1 MYLKIEMDTDG
12 FRILEQS
19 SGHFS
24 KYATNG
30 VHILTCSAPEIRA
43 HSRTLFLRGAA
54 RSADLRYLGYPSDG
68 SFKYFFRALEEVVDS
83 FVVCLR

>member
-1 MYLKIEMDTDG
+1 MYLKIAMEKDS
-12 FRILEQS
+12 FQILEQS
-19 SGHFS
+19 SGHFNRF
-24 KYATNG
+24 ATNG
-30 VHILTCSAPEIRA
+30 VQILTSASPEIRP

-68 SFKYFFRALEEVVDS
+68 SFKYFFRALEEVVER

>member
-1 MYLKIEMDTDG
+1 MYLKIAMNKDG
-12 FRILEQS
+12 FQILEQS
-19 SGHFS
+19 SGLFS

-30 VHILTCSAPEIRA
+30 VHILTCSAPEIRP

-54 RSADLRYLGYPSDG
+54 SSADLRYLGYPSDG
-68 SFKYFFRALEEVVDS
+68 SFINYLRALEEVVER

>member
-1 MYLKIEMDTDG
+1 MYLKIELEKGG

-19 SGHFS
+19 CVVFN

-30 VHILTCSAPEIRA
+30 VHILTCSSPEIRV
-43 HSRTLFLRGAA
+43 HSRELFLRGMAH
-54 RSADLRYLGYPSDG
+54 SLDLKALQYPYDD
-68 SFKYFFRALEEVVDS
+68 SFIDFFRALEEVVDS